1 MNTIRTTLTNIAQIL
16 LVGILLP
23 LFALICSAFN
33 DSSLSTGVIG
43 FLGQVP
49 LCETLADIVSTQLS
63 SSTSQADLM
72 EITLWTFFKE
82 FPSAIIAGISVHL
95 CVGIFDHIWSVFPK
109 HLKPLPILPGFLGVA
124 LFTIIINI
132 IGLTGS
138 DVTAFFVEAGVVV
151 VMLIGIWMLIKAGW
165 GKKVSIKTALL
176 WIIEGLYAVLLTTY
190 ISGMMLIVQDK
201 EPMNTL
207 SFVLLLSAAAIIGS
221 LLVYFVRLGVHR
233 DENG

>member
-16 LVGILLP
+16 LVVILLP

-82 FPSAIIAGISVHL
+82 FRYSRG
-95 CVGIFDHIWSVFPK
+95 
-109 HLKPLPILPGFLGVA
+109 
-124 LFTIIINI
+124 
-132 IGLTGS
+132 
-138 DVTAFFVEAGVVV
+138 
-151 VMLIGIWMLIKAGW
+151 
-165 GKKVSIKTALL
+165 
-176 WIIEGLYAVLLTTY
+176 
-190 ISGMMLIVQDK
+190 
-201 EPMNTL
+201 
-207 SFVLLLSAAAIIGS
+207 
-221 LLVYFVRLGVHR
+221 RLR
-233 DENG
+233 PT